1 MDRVVAGCQTAL
13 PHAAGSVDALEES
26 FFKMGVLKKESQ

>member
-26 FFKMGVLKKESQ
+26 FLKWES